1 MSGNSLYVLIGVLAV
16 AVAAL
21 GGYLAYE
28 QSQKPH
34 LDISVGKGGIQVQGN
49 G

>member
-1 MSGNSLYVLIGVLAV
+1 MSRSSLYALVGVLAV
-16 AVAAL
+16 AVVAL
-21 GGYLAYE
+21 GGYLVYD

-34 LDISVGKGGIQVQGN
+34 LDISIGKSGIQVQGN